1 MTNNEQRIS
10 VGELFTGS
18 FFSIPA
24 LLLYNHGYIINSI
37 LAWAVFVSSLIYHRH
52 ITETNNNPHFLYK
65 IIDVGIVLICWIS
78 AIPIAYNHPIII
90 IFATGVPFFYFI
102 ERIYLCYNGN
112 DASLLIGTVGIHMLI
127 HVSGIISLCLIAFKD
142 KTYDIPIEKDLVSI
156 SFGILISIL
165 FFNIF
170 QPRYFDIRITN
181 KDLRIK
187 ICGIPKKI

>member
-10 VGELFTGS
+10 VGELFTSS

-37 LAWAVFVSSLIYHRH
+37 LAWSVFVSSLIYHRH

-65 IIDVGIVLICWIS
+65 IIDVVTVLICWFSALPIS
-78 AIPIAYNHPIII
+78 YNYPLII

-102 ERIYLCYNGN
+102 EYIYLCYNGN
-112 DASLLIGTVGIHMLI
+112 DASLLIGPVGIHMLM
-127 HVSGIISLCLIAFKD
+127 HVCGIIALCLLAFID
-142 KTYDIPIEKDLVSI
+142 DTYSVPIEKDLASI

-170 QPRYFDIRITN
+170 QPRYFGIRITN
-181 KDLRIK
+181 TDLKIK
-187 ICGIPKKI
+187 VCGIPK